1 MQWYEWIPITL
12 GIIGITTAIL
22 AAIRFF
28 IKYHVRESMEDIK
41 HELKPNGG
49 TSIKDQVTRL
59 ETKQNE
65 SIERQHEEDDRFDKR
80 LDKLETKIDDVMKLI
95 IQKLG
100 N

>member
-1 MQWYEWIPITL
+1 MEWYEWVPILL

-22 AAIRFF
+22 AAMRFL
-28 IKYHVRESMEDIK
+28 IKYHVKESMEDIR

-59 ETKQNE
+59 EIKQNE
-65 SIERQHEEDDRFDKR
+65 SIERQHEEDNRFDKR
-80 LDKLETKIDDVMKLI
+80 LDKLETKIDDVIKLI